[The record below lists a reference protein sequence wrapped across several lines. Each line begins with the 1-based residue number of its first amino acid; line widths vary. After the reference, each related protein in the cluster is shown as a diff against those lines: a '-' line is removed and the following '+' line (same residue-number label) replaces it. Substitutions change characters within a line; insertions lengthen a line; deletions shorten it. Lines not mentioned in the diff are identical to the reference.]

1 MNGANGQLKP
11 NRWEERRDAR
21 TPGSHLSQMIK
32 KRKKRRKEEEAAAI
46 VEEHSK

>member
-21 TPGSHLSQMIK
+21 TPGSHPSQMIK
-32 KRKKRRKEEEAAAI
+32 KRKKRKKRKRSGCDSRGAQ
-46 VEEHSK
+46 